1 MAPQVGD
8 SGNENRPRGQV
19 CLLCLHYFPIH
30 PNTSR
35 LSQQPPAG
43 DATTS
48 SLEDRHPV
56 HSPPS
61 PFPYVTLSPP
71 TVQSPLT
78 RTASTMASP
87 TPHKL
92 KFQVSSATPIRPRS
106 LPLSSSTR
114 ERSTT
119 AVSTTTSTTRTPRL
133 ARYPTPPPSSDPL
146 GPAARPPYL
155 PAKSEYGGPDISYS
169 CRPNGPCLYD
179 ILNTL
184 PMEPFGVL
192 AWDVLDRED
201 EIYDSDNVKDEY
213 KVMHALWAR
222 WIVLNR

>member
-1 MAPQVGD
+1 M
-8 SGNENRPRGQV
+8 SRP
-19 CLLCLHYFPIH
+19 
-30 PNTSR
+30 
-35 LSQQPPAG
+35 SQQRHG
-43 DATTS
+43 TTL

-56 HSPPS
+56 DSPPS

-71 TVQSPLT
+71 TAQSSLT
-78 RTASTMASP
+78 RTASTVASP
-87 TPHKL
+87 VPHKL

-106 LPLSSSTR
+106 PPLSSSTR

-119 AVSTTTSTTRTPRL
+119 AVSTTTSTTQKTPRP

-146 GPAARPPYL
+146 GPAAQPPYL
-155 PAKSEYGGPDISYS
+155 PAKSEYGGPDVSYS
-169 CRPNGPCLYD
+169 CRPNGACLYD
-179 ILNTL
+179 LLSTL